1 MGYATAED
9 LMKRFD
15 AGVIGDLCQDCRTE
29 SDEYDI
35 SKSKIVAM
43 LLDEATG
50 QFEIAVLAGGRYT
63 LDQMATLTGSQAE
76 HRKRIE
82 CTITMANL
90 HKRRTTDAMLDIAK
104 RLDEEAAGYLK
115 RLQSGENVFGF
126 PENIQASVLEHDH
139 VSAATIES
147 LNLLP
152 ARMGRFF
159 PRTASRTPRSS

>member
-1 MGYATAED
+1 MAFATAED

-15 AGVIGDLCQDCRTE
+15 VGVIGDLCQDCRTE
-29 SDEYDI
+29 ADEYDI

-43 LLDEATG
+43 VLEEASG
-50 QFEIAVLAGGRYT
+50 QFEIAVQAGGRYT
-63 LDQMATLTGSQAE
+63 LDQMASLTGSQAE

-82 CTITMANL
+82 CTIAMANL
-90 HKRRTTDAMLDIAK
+90 FKRRTSDALLDLAK
-104 RLDEEAAGYLK
+104 RLDEESTAYLK
-115 RLQSGENVFGF
+115 RLQTGENVFGF

>member
-15 AGVIGDLCQDCRTE
+15 VGVIGDLCQDCRTE
-29 SDEYDI
+29 TDEYDI
-35 SKSKIVAM
+35 SRSRIVAM

-50 QFEIAVLAGGRYT
+50 QFEIAVQAGGRYT
-63 LDQMATLTGSQAE
+63 LEQMATLTGSQAE

-82 CTITMANL
+82 CTIAMANL
-90 HKRRTTDAMLDIAK
+90 LKRRTSDSLLDIAK
-104 RLDEEAAGYLK
+104 RLDEEATAYLK
-115 RLQSGENVFGF
+115 RLQTGENVFGF
-126 PENIQASVLEHDH
+126 LENLEASVLHHEHI
-139 VSAATIES
+139 SAATIES